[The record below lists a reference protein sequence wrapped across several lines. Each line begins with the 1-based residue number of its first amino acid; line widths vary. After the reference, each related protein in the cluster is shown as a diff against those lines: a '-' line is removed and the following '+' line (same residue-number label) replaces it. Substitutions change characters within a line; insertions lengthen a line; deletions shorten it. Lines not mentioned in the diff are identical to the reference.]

1 MSRHLRFIS
10 RTVMVQDLNV
20 EQAYKTLTRLLT
32 KDGIIETVKRK
43 RYCEKPCQE
52 RQRRSFETCR
62 RIYSTEM
69 GRKIPSYPGKTERIP
84 GLAASEMEYDET

>member
-32 KDGIIETVKRK
+32 QDGIIETVKLK
-43 RYCEKPCQE
+43 RYYEKPCRE

-69 GRKIPSYPGKTERIP
+69 GRKMTFISRKTREDP
-84 GLAASEMEYDET
+84 WLGC

>member
-10 RTVMVQDLNV
+10 RTVMVHDLNV
-20 EQAYKTLTRLLT
+20 EQAYKTLTRVLT
-32 KDGIIETVKRK
+32 RDGIIETVKRK

-69 GRKIPSYPGKTERIP
+69 GRKMSFISRKNREDPWLGC
-84 GLAASEMEYDET
+84 